1 MDKKCEELKQPNVI
15 NDVFSNNTTTE
26 NQAIKIVFHSYQQ
39 ILG

>member
-26 NQAIKIVFHSYQQ
+26 NQSIKIVFHSYQQ